1 MSSTVPSPEEVA
13 GRIDELA
20 KLKSDD
26 RNCRKMTTIK
36 WRRLLRNDDDRQIV
50 MVPKSSIKR
59 FLRAALLE
67 GVYFWCKGD
76 NENCYTL
83 QKLQG
88 KYVRNA
94 LWDVLGFNEI
104 NFSIRL
110 VSSNTDAGY
119 IHALLTC
126 NNFITM
132 LNKSKWN
139 LEVID
144 PSDDS
149 QIGDGIVLRT
159 TGDNPVKERR
169 VIVDTSNLQ
178 TTPLRVD

>member
-1 MSSTVPSPEEVA
+1 
-13 GRIDELA
+13 
-20 KLKSDD
+20 
-26 RNCRKMTTIK
+26 
-36 WRRLLRNDDDRQIV
+36 
-50 MVPKSSIKR
+50 
-59 FLRAALLE
+59 
-67 GVYFWCKGD
+67 
-76 NENCYTL
+76 
-83 QKLQG
+83 
-88 KYVRNA
+88 
-94 LWDVLGFNEI
+94 
-104 NFSIRL
+104 
-110 VSSNTDAGY
+110 
-119 IHALLTC
+119 LLTC